1 MQNAKQNIKQNTNTR
16 YLLLLSLGLL
26 VLIGL
31 SLVTGVYDIKNQTD
45 GWQMFFITR
54 VPRTLSLLLSGAA
67 LSMCGLVMQLL
78 TQNRFA
84 EPTTT
89 GTVEWAGLGL
99 TLVYILFPAPT
110 LMQRMAGAILFSLIG
125 TMIFFLM
132 IQRIKLQSSLIVP
145 IVGIMLGAVI
155 SALSSFLGLAFSLSQ
170 SLEIW
175 FTGSFTQ
182 VQQGRYEYLWVLALL
197 AFIIFRVADRLMIAS
212 LGKEMATNLG
222 ANYQS
227 IVLVGIA
234 VVSLAVGIVTAVIGQ
249 LPFLGLIVP
258 NIVALWRG
266 DDLRSNLPYVCLLGM
281 VLMTACDILS
291 RMLIFPLELP
301 VSLILGTL
309 GAAIFLYLLKQYQ
322 GGRTHG

>member
-1 MQNAKQNIKQNTNTR
+1 MPMQKAKRPGSNTS
-16 YLLLLSLGLL
+16 YLPLLSIGLLL
-26 VLIGL
+26 LIGL
-31 SLVTGVYDIKNQTD
+31 SLFTGVYDIKSQAD
-45 GWQMFFITR
+45 GWQMFLITR

-99 TLVYILFPAPT
+99 TCVYLMFPAPT
-110 LMQRMAGAILFSLIG
+110 LFARMTGAIIFSFIG
-125 TMIFFLM
+125 TLIFFLI

-155 SALSSFLGLAFSLSQ
+155 SALSNFLGLAFSLSQ

-197 AFIIFRVADRLMIAS
+197 AFIIFLVADRLMIAS

-222 ANYQS
+222 ANYQG
-227 IVLVGIA
+227 IVLIGIA

-281 VLMTACDILS
+281 VFMTACDILS
-291 RMLIFPLELP
+291 RVLIFPLELP

-309 GAAIFLYLLKQYQ
+309 GAAVFLFLLKQSQ
-322 GGRTHG
+322 GGRTHD